1 MWPALIDLKFARPF
15 PPCLV
20 HTIFYRLW
28 LLCVQADLARAIK
41 EECEGE
47 LAVAM
52 PILEDALAALDTIK
66 EADITYIRKLG
77 NPPGAI
83 KLVMEVGHLLK
94 LAYSSADR
102 GPQRPS
108 EDLSMNV
115 LQSIIE
121 STPPCALH
129 QTVAIE
135 YHKLIEGVSLWAF
148 ASFSVRWFALH
159 MDGMIRVFY

>member
-1 MWPALIDLKFARPF
+1 M
-15 PPCLV
+15 
-20 HTIFYRLW
+20 
-28 LLCVQADLARAIK
+28 QADVARAIK

-94 LAYSSADR
+94 SWHIAALTVAE
-102 GPQRPS
+102 G
-108 EDLSMNV
+108 LSMNG
-115 LQSIIE
+115 LQNSIE

-129 QTVAIE
+129 QTMAIE
-135 YHKLIEGVSLWAF
+135 YYRLIQGVSLCAF
-148 ASFSVRWFALH
+148 TSCCMRWFPFVMH
-159 MDGMIRVFY
+159 GKIRVFG

>member
-1 MWPALIDLKFARPF
+1 VWPAVIDLKFARPF

-83 KLVMEVGHLLK
+83 KLVMEVGHLLE
-94 LAYSSADR
+94 LAYSSADGLNGRQRTSAAVR
-102 GPQRPS
+102 GPQHECTAKHHR
-108 EDLSMNV
+108 
-115 LQSIIE
+115 IH
-121 STPPCALH
+121 T
-129 QTVAIE
+129 
-135 YHKLIEGVSLWAF
+135 SLCTAP
-148 ASFSVRWFALH
+148 
-159 MDGMIRVFY
+159 DCGNRVPRVDRGC

>member
-1 MWPALIDLKFARPF
+1 M
-15 PPCLV
+15 
-20 HTIFYRLW
+20 
-28 LLCVQADLARAIK
+28 ARAIK

-94 LAYSSADR
+94 SWACSSAD
-102 GPQRPS
+102 G
-108 EDLSMNV
+108 
-115 LQSIIE
+115 
-121 STPPCALH
+121 C
-129 QTVAIE
+129 
-135 YHKLIEGVSLWAF
+135 
-148 ASFSVRWFALH
+148 
-159 MDGMIRVFY
+159 